1 MMPLK
6 YAAVTHTTTLEHE
19 VPAVCHLANAH
30 LVSPH
35 IKVSSVIHAP
45 SPQ

>member
-6 YAAVTHTTTLEHE
+6 YAAITHTSTLEHE
-19 VPAVCHLANAH
+19 VCHLANAH
-30 LVSPH
+30 LVSSH
-35 IKVSSVIHAP
+35 VKVLSVIHAP